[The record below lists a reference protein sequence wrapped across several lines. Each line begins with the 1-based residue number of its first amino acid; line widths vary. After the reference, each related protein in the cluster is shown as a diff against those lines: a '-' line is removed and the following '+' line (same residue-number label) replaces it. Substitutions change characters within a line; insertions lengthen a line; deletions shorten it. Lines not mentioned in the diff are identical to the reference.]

1 MSATWLVRAT
11 CTVWAMF
18 RVDDVRLLGVVPARE
33 GTARRYKCSA
43 SRRQHRIAVATRDLA
58 AVLKLARDEIIDRV
72 VYPCMTLALTGR
84 RRRRAHPTNHST
96 VLAPLLAPPTTCRI
110 DSPRRDL
117 VLGWGAACYSALWRL
132 SR

>member
-58 AVLKLARDEIIDRV
+58 AVLKLARDEIIIPRGVPMYDPCIDRT
-72 VYPCMTLALTGR
+72 PAS
-84 RRRRAHPTNHST
+84 RRAHPTNHST
-96 VLAPLLAPPTTCRI
+96 EKFHYA
-110 DSPRRDL
+110 
-117 VLGWGAACYSALWRL
+117 WRFH
-132 SR
+132 SFY